1 MHSEWISSKI
11 IDQMFINYIYIY
23 DIIRLQFIIK
33 ISVVNFNDDN
43 LFISFLSFIRLLKHI
58 INCKIFLNQS
68 HNIAAK

>member
-58 INCKIFLNQS
+58 INCKIFLN
-68 HNIAAK
+68 